1 MNIYVPIIYNTFVY
15 VQIEQ
20 LLPQAVCHTKTLKS
34 AICRVLPILKVLIK

>member
-1 MNIYVPIIYNTFVY
+1 MYLLFRYNTFVY

-34 AICRVLPILKVLIK
+34 SLCRVLPAIFKVLIK